1 MLPAIGTLM
10 KVAQEPLFWGLTP
23 APSSLEES
31 DMLAGEGG
39 KRRGE
44 IVEISNE
51 RIRKSQVEGDSG
63 IRYKYTMK
71 FLVPFLEMVG
81 LEVAMPYG
89 GQGGAS

>member
-1 MLPAIGTLM
+1 MFPAIGTLM

-31 DMLAGEGG
+31 DMLAREGG
-39 KRRGE
+39 KRREKLLESVLKGLE
-44 IVEISNE
+44 KVKLKGDG
-51 RIRKSQVEGDSG
+51 RICD
-63 IRYKYTMK
+63 KYTMK
-71 FLVPFLEMVG
+71 FHAPFLEMVG